1 LQQAGKIA
9 TLPIKQLLAAISVG
23 VFNGSVLLDLEYVED
38 SACEVDLNVVMN
50 EEGQMIE
57 IQGTGER
64 SSFKRQ
70 ELDAMLD
77 FAEIGIRQLVAKQKE
92 ALGV

>member
-1 LQQAGKIA
+1 
-9 TLPIKQLLAAISVG
+9 
-23 VFNGSVLLDLEYVED
+23 
-38 SACEVDLNVVMN
+38 MN